1 MFIPKTIVEMR
12 KHHDDIV
19 VPSYKKKAGHPV
31 LISNEMIPDILAYDG
46 ENGLRGA
53 IEKYADRRVFVE
65 VDDIGVLSL
74 NQEDD
79 ELQSQ
84 IEEHNKSILHPI
96 LTFGIG
102 HETPFFNAR
111 LKLLLFLIEDLNN
124 VRTVS
129 YTHLDV
135 YKRQK
140 LLSEQFDGKLRISY
154 SGGATIYNIRE
165 MFDAGIWPITM
176 ATNIL
181 KPGGYERLSQISEK
195 FMECGTERFHGT
207 DTKAI
212 AALDDAVASDELY
225 KKPVKPL
232 PERHMEKE
240 LPLFDCF
247 TAPCRNG
254 CPIAQ
259 DIPCLLYTS
268 IR

>member
-1 MFIPKTIVEMR
+1 MFVSNVGGIIAAASKESAHPLRKTGKIPAIKRIVLSMQQAGLFPIVVVVGADDYESRYQLNNLNVVFLILEESDEKRELFHSVKAGLSYLQDKCLSVVFTPVNAPMFIPKTIVEMR

-53 IEKYADRRVFVE
+53 IEKYAERRVFVE

-124 VRTVS
+124 VRKAC
-129 YTHLDV
+129 D
-135 YKRQK
+135 
-140 LLSEQFDGKLRISY
+140 
-154 SGGATIYNIRE
+154 
-165 MFDAGIWPITM
+165 TM
-176 ATNIL
+176 ALSPGKAWDMINELEDKLAIL
-181 KPGGYERLSQISEK
+181 S
-195 FMECGTERFHGT
+195 
-207 DTKAI
+207 
-212 AALDDAVASDELY
+212 
-225 KKPVKPL
+225 
-232 PERHMEKE
+232 
-240 LPLFDCF
+240 
-247 TAPCRNG
+247 
-254 CPIAQ
+254 
-259 DIPCLLYTS
+259 
-268 IR
+268 

>member
-111 LKLLLFLIEDLNN
+111 LKLLLFLIEIFKSINFTFLFGC
-124 VRTVS
+124 VTMTL
-129 YTHLDV
+129 YP
-135 YKRQK
+135 KR
-140 LLSEQFDGKLRISY
+140 ENFHHI
-154 SGGATIYNIRE
+154 
-165 MFDAGIWPITM
+165 
-176 ATNIL
+176 
-181 KPGGYERLSQISEK
+181 QISPY
-195 FMECGTERFHGT
+195 G
-207 DTKAI
+207 
-212 AALDDAVASDELY
+212 S
-225 KKPVKPL
+225 
-232 PERHMEKE
+232 
-240 LPLFDCF
+240 
-247 TAPCRNG
+247 
-254 CPIAQ
+254 
-259 DIPCLLYTS
+259 
-268 IR
+268 